1 MESAEEWDCC
11 EWPNRLHVTT
21 KRGVLLERK
30 MGSDAIVIVGIG
42 SEDLAQ
48 MGLAQ
53 DQDMVQAFSPDRAD
67 EPFSV
72 SVLPG
77 WARCG
82 WSVSDVLVT
91 STHISW
97 AIDGEWS

>member
-11 EWPNRLHVTT
+11 EGPNLLHGTT
-21 KRGVLLERK
+21 KRGVFLERK
-30 MGSDAIVIVGIG
+30 MGTDAIVIVGIG

-53 DQDMVQAFSPDRAD
+53 DQNMVQAFSPDRAD

-77 WARCG
+77 
-82 WSVSDVLVT
+82 
-91 STHISW
+91 
-97 AIDGEWS
+97 

>member
-1 MESAEEWDCC
+1 MGLLRVTQSPA
-11 EWPNRLHVTT
+11 RTT
-21 KRGVLLERK
+21 KRGVFLERK
-30 MGSDAIVIVGIG
+30 MGTDAIVIVGIG

-77 WARCG
+77 
-82 WSVSDVLVT
+82 
-91 STHISW
+91 
-97 AIDGEWS
+97 

>member
-1 MESAEEWDCC
+1 
-11 EWPNRLHVTT
+11 VTT

-53 DQDMVQAFSPDRAD
+53 DQDMVQAFSPDRAY

-77 WARCG
+77 
-82 WSVSDVLVT
+82 
-91 STHISW
+91 
-97 AIDGEWS
+97 